1 MAINISAKPQLLRQ
15 IAAHI
20 FAEDSVDTITLVGTV
35 SSEEERKQTACFIA
49 ALEPGRRLVNHL
61 EVDPALQVETD
72 SSSLEPEE
80 DKEGFTDEDTYF
92 PYFPP
97 TDPVIARTENDLEI
111 LGGFAPT
118 SMDERTVAA
127 SDDGQVG
134 DESLADAVRHVL
146 REDAATTDLSIVVHV
161 RDGIVYL
168 HGRVPDLVDSDDAVE
183 VASRVPG
190 VDEVIDLL
198 TVAALEP
205 HAGSSR
211 TLAGQAH

>member
-1 MAINISAKPQLLRQ
+1 MAINISAKPRLLRQ

-35 SSEEERKQTACFIA
+35 SSEEEREQTACFVA
-49 ALEPGRRLVNHL
+49 ALEPGKRVVNHL
-61 EVDPALQVETD
+61 EVDPTLQVETD
-72 SSSLEPEE
+72 TSSLEPEE
-80 DKEGFTDEDTYF
+80 DEEDEEEITDEDTYF

-118 SMDERTVAA
+118 SMDEQTIAA
-127 SDDGQVG
+127 SVDGQVG
-134 DESLADAVRHVL
+134 DEALADAVRQGL

-168 HGRVPDLVDSDDAVE
+168 HGRVPDLVDSDDAIE

-198 TVAALEP
+198 AVTALEP
-205 HAGSSR
+205 HAGS
-211 TLAGQAH
+211 